1 MAEEKKKVVKKV
13 AKPAKKAVKKEEV
26 PAEDLGKAIGKVT
39 HFYDKISVAII
50 DLSDKLAVGESVRVK
65 GHTTDFEQAIDSMEV
80 DHASVEAAKKGD
92 VIGVKVAE
100 KVREGDKVYRK

>member
-1 MAEEKKKVVKKV
+1 MAEKKKTV
-13 AKPAKKAVKKEEV
+13 AKVAKKAVKKEAAPE
-26 PAEDLGKAIGKVT
+26 AEDLGKEIGKVT

-92 VIGVKVAE
+92 VIGVKVSE
-100 KVREGDKVYRK
+100 KVREGDRVYRK

>member
-1 MAEEKKKVVKKV
+1 MAEKKKTV
-13 AKPAKKAVKKEEV
+13 AKGAKKAVKKEVKKEEA
-26 PAEDLGKAIGKVT
+26 PAEDLGKELGKIT

-50 DLSDKLAVGESVRVK
+50 DLADKLAVGESVRVK

-80 DHASVEAAKKGD
+80 DHASVETAKKGD
-92 VIGVKVAE
+92 VIGVKVSE